1 MPMKLYITPGS
12 AYARMARVVLIEKGL
27 DARVEVV
34 LAQTRRADSPYYAIC
49 PSGRVPYL
57 VRDDGVGMEE
67 SAVICGY
74 LDQLDDA
81 PTLTVPPETDRWEW
95 LRLEA
100 SARSL
105 LDGLSVWL
113 RETSRPTAEQSPG
126 VVRHEMARSERMLDV
141 WEEQTRHPLMREPLN
156 ILQITLA
163 CALGL
168 EARMPGLLWRAG
180 RPRLVHWYDRVG
192 SRASFISTAPPAAR

>member
-1 MPMKLYITPGS
+1 MKLYITPGS

-27 DARVEVV
+27 DRRVDVV
-34 LAQTRRADSPYYAIC
+34 AAQTRRADSPYYAVC

-67 SAVICGY
+67 SAVICAF
-74 LDQLDDA
+74 LDQVDGA
-81 PTLTVPPETDRWEW
+81 PSLTVPADADRWEW

-113 RETSRPTAEQSPG
+113 RETSRPQAEQSPS
-126 VVRHEMARSERMLDV
+126 VVQHEMARSERMLDV
-141 WEEQTRHPLMREPLN
+141 WEHQVSHPLMCGPLN
-156 ILQITLA
+156 MPQITLA

-168 EARMPGLLWRAG
+168 EAGMPRFLWRAG
-180 RPRLVHWYDRVG
+180 RSHLERWYSAVAARP
-192 SRASFISTAPPAAR
+192 SFVSTVPPATR

>member
-1 MPMKLYITPGS
+1 MKLYITPGS
-12 AYARMARVVLIEKGL
+12 AYARMARIVLIEKGL
-27 DARVEVV
+27 DRRVDVV
-34 LAQTRRADSPYYAIC
+34 AAQTRRADSPYYAVC

-67 SAVICGY
+67 SAVICAY
-74 LDQLDDA
+74 LDQIDGA
-81 PTLTVPPETDRWEW
+81 PSLTVPADADRWEW

-113 RETSRPTAEQSPG
+113 RETSRPQAEQSPG
-126 VVRHEMARSERMLDV
+126 IVQHEMSRSERMLDV
-141 WEEQTRHPLMREPLN
+141 WEHQVSHPLMCGPLN
-156 ILQITLA
+156 MPQITLA

-168 EARMPGLLWRAG
+168 EARMPRLLWRAG
-180 RPRLVHWYDRVG
+180 RSRLVQWYGHVA
-192 SRASFISTAPPAAR
+192 SRPSFMATEPPVTR